1 MSDDGPNNEF
11 ILHQTIQESVA
22 EYIRTRIMERDY
34 KPGEHL
40 VQDELA
46 EQLGVSRTPIRE
58 ALQKLAS
65 EGYVVL
71 SPHRGA
77 SVADFS
83 LEELEAIY
91 SVRIGLESYAAYLAA
106 QRITDDELDELDAHL
121 RAMDRVNEQGDIDRL
136 IALNRDFHIA
146 IYAAA
151 RQQRLSDLIIN
162 YLDLA
167 ERYRR
172 IFHSLK
178 NRAEHTVDEHQEQ
191 LDALRAHDADL
202 ATRLTR
208 EHLEQ
213 TASALVAAFLKRQ
226 EHGADGF
233 ADGAAGL

>member
-1 MSDDGPNNEF
+1 MTDDSLNNQP

-22 EYIRTRIMERDY
+22 DYIRARIMAREYR
-34 KPGEHL
+34 PGERL

-58 ALQKLAS
+58 ALQKLSS

-83 LEELEAIY
+83 LEELEEIY

-106 QRITDDELDELDAHL
+106 QRITEEELGELEAHL
-121 RAMDRVNEQGDIDRL
+121 RKMDRVNERGDVKQL
-136 IALNRDFHIA
+136 IRLNRGFHVA

-151 RQQRLSDLIIN
+151 RQPRLYDLIIH

-172 IFHSLK
+172 IFHSLT
-178 NRAEHTVDEHQEQ
+178 NRAEHTVDEHQE
-191 LDALRAHDADL
+191 LFDALRCHDADL
-202 ATRLTR
+202 ATQLTR

-213 TASALVAAFLKRQ
+213 TASALVAALLKREEQ
-226 EHGADGF
+226 DASASD
-233 ADGAAGL
+233 

>member
-1 MSDDGPNNEF
+1 MTDDSPNTQL

-22 EYIRTRIMERDY
+22 DYIRARIMAREYR
-34 KPGEHL
+34 PGERL

-83 LEELEAIY
+83 LEELEEIY

-106 QRITDDELDELDAHL
+106 QRITEEELGELEAHL
-121 RAMDRVNEQGDIDRL
+121 RKMDRVNERGDVKQL
-136 IALNRDFHIA
+136 IRLNRGFHVA

-151 RQQRLSDLIIN
+151 RQPRLYDLIIN

-172 IFHSLK
+172 IFHSLT
-178 NRAEHTVDEHQEQ
+178 NRAEHTVDEHQE
-191 LDALRAHDADL
+191 LFDALRCHDAEL

-213 TASALVAAFLKRQ
+213 TASALVAALLKREEQ
-226 EHGADGF
+226 DASASD
-233 ADGAAGL
+233 